1 MPDDVAPS
9 TLEETHAQ
17 LVADAHRRTGRV
29 PPELVATHLLS
40 VTTGG
45 DWPLRR
51 EALEALLRRVKA
63 ARESS
68 EAWTL
73 AARPRGRS
81 PLGAYRVSVARG
93 KSYRVWVRSVASLE
107 GSCECPDFVRGGL
120 RLCKHLWWLL
130 ERGFDAEG
138 RPFPG
143 AHAPPALL
151 WDAVRPLTGAGD
163 WLERVSFGPPS
174 PPPPLR
180 RFFDGSGALR
190 GAVLSTP
197 SKRLELVRALRAWAE
212 GAQAGELRV
221 EPALAGLLTREEA
234 QLAERLDQALPPK
247 AIALALRTLRRPLFP
262 YQLHGVRRFLEAG
275 RLLLA
280 DDMGLGKT
288 AQAIAS
294 CHALYVTGRVK
305 KGLLVVP
312 AALKTQWAREW
323 GAFTDVPVAVVDGTP
338 VARRAQYRGLHR
350 GFLVVNYEQVLK
362 DLPELTRLAPEVV
375 VLDEAQRIK
384 NWEAKTSMYV
394 KALRPRWRLVLTGTP
409 LENRLSELASIL
421 EWVDDMALEPKWRLA
436 EWHTLRGDGPREAAG
451 AKNLETLRARIAGS
465 TLRRTRKEVLTQL
478 PARTDV
484 RVPVS
489 LTAEQLAAHAEF
501 DLPIAR
507 LMAQARRR
515 PLTQGEFLRLMS
527 LFTRQR
533 IICNGLAQRDF
544 EETWPML
551 ERGARPSEATLKGL
565 FSPKLSELRELVSSL
580 VLTQGRKVVVFS
592 AWKRMLRLAAW
603 AVSDLLA
610 VEHFRAVFF
619 TGDESPKRRTQ
630 NIVDFHDDERTRL
643 FFATDAG
650 GVGLNLQRAASAVI
664 HLDLPWNPAVLEQRS
679 GRVFRYGQTRA
690 VQTYALVA
698 EEGIE
703 ARIAAIVGGKKAM
716 FDGLFDGTTDEVRFQ
731 EGSSLT
737 SQLERLVEPI
747 AVPLAA
753 EPEDE
758 REVEVDAMEST
769 EAAGAADAPGLPGA
783 FGATPP
789 PTSVEPATE
798 RPAPPSLPTSF
809 LEGIRVE
816 RLEDG
821 RMVLEAKPEA
831 AAAFAAMLEGVAA
844 LLRASSR

>member
-1 MPDDVAPS
+1 MPDAVAP
-9 TLEETHAQ
+9 TDLAETHAQ
-17 LVADAHRRTGRV
+17 LTADAHRRTGRV
-29 PPELVATHLLS
+29 PPELVATHILS
-40 VTTGG
+40 VTSGG

-51 EALEALLRRVKA
+51 DALEALLRRVKA
-63 ARESS
+63 ARESA

-73 AARPRGRS
+73 VARPRGRS
-81 PLGAYRVSVARG
+81 LLGAYRVSVAGG
-93 KSYRVWVRSVASLE
+93 KSYRAWVRSVASLE

-120 RLCKHLWWLL
+120 RLCKHLWWLF
-130 ERGFDAEG
+130 ERGFDEEG

-143 AHAPPALL
+143 AHAPPALE

-163 WLERVSFGPPS
+163 WLARVSFGTPQ
-174 PPPPLR
+174 PPPALR
-180 RFFDGSGALR
+180 RFFEGSGAPR
-190 GAVLSTP
+190 SAVLSAAA
-197 SKRLELVRALRAWAE
+197 KRLKLVRALRAWAD
-212 GAQAGELRV
+212 GARAGELRV
-221 EPALAGLLTREEA
+221 EPALAGLLAREDA
-234 QLAERLDQALPPK
+234 QLAERLEQSLPPK
-247 AIALALRTLRRPLFP
+247 ALARALRTLRRPLFP
-262 YQLHGVRRFLEAG
+262 YQLHGVRRFLDAG

-323 GAFTDVPVAVVDGTP
+323 GAFTDVPVAIVDGAP
-338 VARRAQYRGLHR
+338 PSRRAQYRRLER

-362 DLPELTRLAPEVV
+362 DWPELGRLAPDVV

-394 KALRPRWRLVLTGTP
+394 KAMRPRWRLVLTGTP
-409 LENRLSELASIL
+409 LENRLTELASIL
-421 EWVDDMALEPKWRLA
+421 EWVDDMALEPKWRLG
-436 EWHTLRGDGPREAAG
+436 EWHTLRSGGPRESAG
-451 AKNLETLRARIAGS
+451 AKNLDTLRVRIAGS

-478 PARTDV
+478 PPRTDV
-484 RVPVS
+484 EVPVS

-507 LMAQARRR
+507 LMSQARRR
-515 PLTQGEFLRLMS
+515 PLTQSEFLRLMS
-527 LFTRQR
+527 FFTRQR

-544 EETWPML
+544 EETWPVL
-551 ERGARPSEATLKGL
+551 ERGTRPSEATLKGL

-610 VEHFRAVFF
+610 QERLRAVFF

-630 NIVDFHDDERTRL
+630 NVVDFHDDERTRL

-703 ARIAAIVGGKKAM
+703 ARIAAIIGGKKAM

-737 SQLERLVEPI
+737 SQLERLVEPTVVP
-747 AVPLAA
+747 AVAGPEDDDEDRVEVMGPGEAEGAPGSPPPPRSVDPAA
-753 EPEDE
+753 E
-758 REVEVDAMEST
+758 RS
-769 EAAGAADAPGLPGA
+769 
-783 FGATPP
+783 
-789 PTSVEPATE
+789 
-798 RPAPPSLPTSF
+798 APPSLPTGF

-831 AAAFAAMLEGVAA
+831 AATFAAMLEGVAA
-844 LLRASSR
+844 LLRQLPPPRG